1 MSNTIRITSRV
12 EYLSSGTIAS
22 PQLQSKT
29 TSITT
34 TSSIHAQ
41 VTQIVG
47 TSEETLF
54 AGDQTDDVACVVEN
68 RAASASL
75 SMGVVVSGTY
85 YPLFDIPAGERA
97 ILPRLDTLA
106 STYIKASAASTPAL
120 VTLYKVVAPA

>member
-1 MSNTIRITSRV
+1 MANTIRLTTRV
-12 EYLSSGTIAS
+12 EYLGDGSPAS

-34 TSSIHAQ
+34 TSAIHSQ
-41 VTQIVG
+41 VTQLVG

-54 AGDQTDDVACVVEN
+54 AGDQTDDVVCVVEN

-75 SMGVVVSGTY
+75 SMGLVVSGTY

-106 STYIKASAASTPAL
+106 STYIKASAANTPAL